1 MTPNLLDLGERTL
14 ESSKI
19 VEKRIKFETLTLD
32 LARIRG
38 RKHTNTHPEAT
49 LTLDLLGLGEEMKKT
64 DANRVK
70 IPNPRSDLLPT
81 KTRL

>member
-32 LARIRG
+32 LARVRG
-38 RKHTNTHPEAT
+38 RNAGKRCE
-49 LTLDLLGLGEEMKKT
+49 
-64 DANRVK
+64 
-70 IPNPRSDLLPT
+70 SS
-81 KTRL
+81 